1 MDLKP
6 SRGTQDLLPP
16 RGGSM
21 RALYDRAAMLARRW
35 GYRYVET
42 PVFEA
47 TELFARTSG
56 ETSDVVAKEMYT
68 FVDRGDRSL
77 TLRPEG
83 TAPVMR
89 AYLHEQQR
97 LGAPFKAYYLTRM
110 YRYSRPQAGRYREH
124 RQFGVEVFGTVAP
137 GADVETIAIGDAL
150 LRSLGLQRYHLE
162 LNSIGDDVC
171 RPAYRAALIAYL
183 TEHRAELRDEHR
195 DRFADNP
202 LRVLDCKDEA
212 CRAVAAGAPIMVE
225 HLCDACDEH
234 FDAVIA
240 GVRAAGLEPA
250 ITPTLVRGLDYYTRT
265 AFEFVSDALQEGG
278 NAQQATLFGG
288 GRYDGLAEALGGP
301 HVPGVGFGM
310 GLERVLLA
318 VTDEGL
324 ATPLE
329 PPLDAYVVAI
339 GDAARAVARSL
350 VDDLRGAGLGAD
362 LPYEDR
368 PLKAQLK
375 MADRADARTAVII
388 GEQELAEGT
397 VTVRR
402 IDYGSQAAVPL
413 AEVAAY
419 LSTHEG
425 SA

>member
-1 MDLKP
+1 MELAP
-6 SRGTQDLLPP
+6 SRGTQDLVPP
-16 RGGSM
+16 AGGQM
-21 RALYDRAAMLARRW
+21 RALYDRSGDLARNY

-68 FVDRGDRSL
+68 FTDRGDRSL

-89 AYLHEQQR
+89 AYLHHQQR
-97 LGAPFKAYYLTRM
+97 LGSPFKAYYLTRM
-110 YRYSRPQAGRYREH
+110 YRYDRPQAGRYREH
-124 RQFGVEVFGTVAP
+124 RQFGVEVFGTDAP
-137 GADVETIAIGDAL
+137 EADVEVIALGDTF
-150 LRSLGLQRYHLE
+150 LRSLGLRRYRLE

-171 RPAYRAALIAYL
+171 RPAYRTSLIAYL
-183 TEHRAELRDEHR
+183 TEHKEQLSDEHKE
-195 DRFADNP
+195 RFIDNP
-202 LRVLDCKDEA
+202 LRVLDCKDDA
-212 CRAVAAGAPIMVE
+212 CRAVAAGAPVMVE
-225 HLCDACDEH
+225 HLCDACDAH
-234 FDAVIA
+234 FDGVVT
-240 GVRAAGLEPA
+240 GVRAAGLEPI

-265 AFEFVSDALQEGG
+265 AFEFVSDAMREGG

-310 GLERVLLA
+310 GLERLLLA
-318 VTDEGL
+318 LAEEGV
-324 ATPLE
+324 APPNE
-329 PPLDAYVVAI
+329 PPLAAYVVAI
-339 GDAARAVARSL
+339 GGPARDAARALVAELRS
-350 VDDLRGAGLGAD
+350 AGIGAD

-375 MADRADARTAVII
+375 MADRAEATVAVII
-388 GEQELAEGT
+388 GERELAAGT

-402 IDYGSQAAVPL
+402 MDDGTQTAVALP
-413 AEVAAY
+413 EVAAH
-419 LSTHEG
+419 LRTAGG